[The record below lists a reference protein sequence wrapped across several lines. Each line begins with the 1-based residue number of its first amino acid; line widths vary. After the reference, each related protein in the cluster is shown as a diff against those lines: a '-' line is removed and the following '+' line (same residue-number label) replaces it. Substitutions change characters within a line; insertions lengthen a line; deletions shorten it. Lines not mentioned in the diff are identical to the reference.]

1 MAKWGQYSRVNSV
14 LEDDSLLTEIE
25 AALVRVRGV
34 AIPTPLLPFRD
45 NAFIK
50 AESLQPTGSFK
61 IRGAYNAMAR
71 LTPDERSRGV
81 VTHSSGNHAQAIARA
96 GRLLGIR
103 AVVVMP
109 STAPQVKVAGVR
121 GDGAEIVFVGPHNEE
136 RVARAH
142 EIADRD
148 GMELIPSANHIA
160 VIAGQGTIG
169 FEICEQLLALETD
182 AAAVAA
188 PVVLVPIGLGGL
200 AAGVAAA
207 IHRTFPAARV
217 YGVEP
222 SIAADTRDSLARG
235 ERVTWP
241 AKQTS
246 ATIADGLRGESPAE
260 IPFAILQRHLAGVIV
275 VEEAEIVNALKVAAR
290 EAHLVL
296 EPSGAISLAA
306 LVYHR
311 DELPKGPVVMVAS
324 GGNVD
329 PQRYTE
335 WLATPD

>member
-1 MAKWGQYSRVNSV
+1 MAKWGQYSRVNAV
-14 LEDDSLLTEIE
+14 FDDDQLLAEMD
-25 AALVRVRGV
+25 AAISRLKGV
-34 AIPTPLLPFRD
+34 AVATPLLPFRD
-45 NAFIK
+45 NSFIK

-71 LTPDERSRGV
+71 LTPDERLRGV

-109 STAPQVKVAGVR
+109 ETAPKVKVAGVR
-121 GDGAEIVFVGPHNEE
+121 ADGAEIVFVGPHNVE
-136 RVARAH
+136 RVERAH
-142 EIADRD
+142 EIAERE

-169 FEICEQLLALETD
+169 FEIDAQLLELGIDE
-182 AAAVAA
+182 A

-200 AAGVAAA
+200 ASGVAAA
-207 IHRTFPAARV
+207 MHRINQTARV

-222 SIAADTRDSLARG
+222 SLAADTRDSLARG
-235 ERVTWP
+235 DRVAWP
-241 AKQTS
+241 AEQT
-246 ATIADGLRGESPAE
+246 ARTIADGLRGESPAE
-260 IPFAILQRHLAGVIV
+260 IPFAILQRHLAGVIT
-275 VEEAEIVNALKVAAR
+275 VEEAEIVNAMKVAAR
-290 EAHLVL
+290 ETRLVL
-296 EPSGAISLAA
+296 EPSGATPLAA
-306 LVYHR
+306 LVSHR
-311 DELPKGPVVMVAS
+311 EELPGGPVVVVAS

-329 PQRYTE
+329 PQRYLE

>member
-14 LEDDSLLTEIE
+14 LDDDPLLSEMR
-25 AALVRVRGV
+25 AALERLRGV
-34 AIPTPLLPFRD
+34 AIRTPLLPFRD
-45 NAFIK
+45 NAYIK

-71 LTPDERSRGV
+71 LTPEQRERGV

-109 STAPQVKVAGVR
+109 ETAPHVKVAGVR
-121 GDGAEIVFVGPHNEE
+121 ADGAEIVFVGPHNEE

-148 GMELIPSANHIA
+148 GMELIPSANHVA

-169 FEICEQLLALETD
+169 FEIAAQLLELEID
-182 AAAVAA
+182 AP

-207 IHRTFPAARV
+207 MHHIHPGARV
-217 YGVEP
+217 FGVEP
-222 SIAADTRDSLARG
+222 STAADTRDSLARG
-235 ERVTWP
+235 QRIAWP
-241 AKQTS
+241 AEQTG

-260 IPFAILQRHLAGVIV
+260 IPFLILQRHLAGVIV
-275 VEEAEIVNALKVAAR
+275 VQEAEIVDAMKVGAR

-296 EPSGAISLAA
+296 EPSGATSLAA
-306 LVYHR
+306 LVSHR
-311 DELPKGPVVMVAS
+311 EELPTGPVVVVAS

-329 PQRYTE
+329 PQRYLE